1 MLRRIL
7 FSLLFV
13 IGSFFAWSQQ
23 TSEKF
28 IQETHYLLY
37 LPEGYLQDTVT
48 RWPLV
53 LFLHGSGERGHD
65 LEKVKTH
72 GPPKL
77 VAQGKKF
84 PFILV
89 SPQAPSAGIGWE
101 PNTLYQ
107 MLQDIKARYRV
118 DGDRV
123 YLTGLSMGGFG
134 SWNLAMKHP
143 EEFAAVVPICG
154 GGDTAEIWQL
164 RNMPVWCFH
173 GALDNVVPLASSQKM
188 VEGLKRYNPS
198 VRFTIYPDANH
209 NSWTV
214 TYDNDSL
221 YQWLLAQKKFVYKR
235 VAADPALLKKYAGK
249 YASTDRDSVQILF
262 ERDSLKAKTDR
273 FTIEL
278 KPEAR
283 DRFFIDERKPE
294 DLQFIWNR
302 KGIVEGFV

>member
-1 MLRRIL
+1 
-7 FSLLFV
+7 
-13 IGSFFAWSQQ
+13 
-23 TSEKF
+23 
-28 IQETHYLLY
+28 
-37 LPEGYLQDTVT
+37 
-48 RWPLV
+48 
-53 LFLHGSGERGHD
+53 
-65 LEKVKTH
+65 
-72 GPPKL
+72 
-77 VAQGKKF
+77 
-84 PFILV
+84 
-89 SPQAPSAGIGWE
+89 
-101 PNTLYQ
+101 
-107 MLQDIKARYRV
+107 
-118 DGDRV
+118 
-123 YLTGLSMGGFG
+123 MGGFG

-302 KGIVEGFV
+302 KGIVEGFIFYGGKKLLFKRYE